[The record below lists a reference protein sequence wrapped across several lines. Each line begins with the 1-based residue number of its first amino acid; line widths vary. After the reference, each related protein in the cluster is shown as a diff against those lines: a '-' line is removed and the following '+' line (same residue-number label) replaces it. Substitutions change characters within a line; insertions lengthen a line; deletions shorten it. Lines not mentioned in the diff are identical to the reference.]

1 MKKFSKISKEEIP
14 FRKKEKEIVKETD
27 TDLDLL
33 KSGVRRL
40 MDQYLGIQM
49 YGPVTRHERAGSV
62 KVVGQEIFLEALV
75 DFLEEFTSK
84 DKIKALESL
93 KYSITDWKLIDD
105 KIEGIKE
112 SSSEV
117 SDSKLVLARKKVKYL
132 IDKFKDINL
141 LKEYL
146 DHKLVKVENL
156 EKAESVYLVSKKMN
170 TNNDQ
175 ILSLI
180 ESSYLKR
187 MNELK
192 SI

>member
-1 MKKFSKISKEEIP
+1 MRKFSKISKEEIS
-14 FRKKEKEIVKETD
+14 FEKNKKEIVKESD
-27 TDLDLL
+27 ADLDLL

-93 KYSITDWKLIDD
+93 KSSITDWKLIDD
-105 KIEGIKE
+105 KIEEIKE
-112 SSSEV
+112 SSIEA
-117 SDSKLVLARKKVKYL
+117 SDSKLVPARKKVKYL

-146 DHKLVKVENL
+146 DHSLVKVKNI
-156 EKAESVYLVSKKMN
+156 EKAESVWLVSKKMN